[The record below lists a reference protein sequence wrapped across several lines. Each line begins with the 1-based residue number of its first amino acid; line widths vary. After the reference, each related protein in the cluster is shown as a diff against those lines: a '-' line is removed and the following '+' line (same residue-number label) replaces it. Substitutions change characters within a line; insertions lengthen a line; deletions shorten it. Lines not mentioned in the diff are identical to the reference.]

1 MNIRVCFAKYD
12 RLRFLG
18 HLDVMRYFQ
27 HAIARSG
34 IPIAYSQG
42 FHPHMIMSFAQP
54 LALSM
59 TSDGEYF
66 DCELAA
72 DAEVDAEDLCKRL
85 QAAMCD
91 GFYIRSVTVLPERE
105 PNTRKQTGMS
115 QIAGA
120 MYLCEPLPGCGKAL
134 TDALSVFAGMT
145 SYCIEKKAKNG
156 MRAVD
161 VRAGVHAVG
170 IVKGSCCS
178 AGGEEIDSENE
189 SGVSIEYLADDS
201 VFSVPETLGEGWGRE
216 HSEHALHRDGAPRFL
231 FAVDAGSENNISA
244 ELIATAL
251 RQIAAGEL
259 PERCFTLHRM
269 ELYRSRDGHMIS
281 LSE

>member
-34 IPIAYSQG
+34 MPIAYSAG

-72 DAEVDAEDLCKRL
+72 DQVDAADLRERL
-85 QAAMCD
+85 QNAMCD
-91 GFYIRSVTVLPERE
+91 GFFIRTVSVLPERE
-105 PNTRKQTGMS
+105 PNTRKQTCMS

-120 MYLCEPLPGCGKAL
+120 MYLCEPLPVCEQAL
-134 TDALSVFAGMT
+134 ADALKQFAAKE

-156 MRAVD
+156 TRSVD
-161 VRAGVHAVG
+161 VRAGIHAIG
-170 IVKGSCCS
+170 IVDDPDGAVKYLCDDRCFDTPGSL
-178 AGGEEIDSENE
+178 
-189 SGVSIEYLADDS
+189 SG
-201 VFSVPETLGEGWGRE
+201 GWGQER
-216 HSEHALHRDGAPRFL
+216 SEHALHRDGAVRFL

-244 ELIATAL
+244 ELVAAAL
-251 RQIAAGEL
+251 RQLAEEEL
-259 PERCFTLHRM
+259 PERCVTSHRM
-269 ELYRSRDGHMIS
+269 ELYRNKEGHMIS
-281 LSE
+281 LSET